1 MGTSGQRMNGGGAGR
16 WHFGL
21 IIITLALSACAGGHH
36 RTDEAGGDEGI
47 NAYPTNYKTDI
58 LAAMRVYVSDPTAIR
73 DASISE
79 PVLKSASLT
88 MPSRYMLC
96 LRFNPKK
103 TATVYEGTREV
114 AAVFVAGRF
123 DQFIETPKD
132 ICAGVTYA
140 PFPELEKLSR

>member
-1 MGTSGQRMNGGGAGR
+1 MNGGGACR
-16 WHFGL
+16 RHVGL
-21 IIITLALSACAGGHH
+21 IIGVALLLGACAGHHH
-36 RTDEAGGDEGI
+36 RTDEAGGDEGV

-58 LAAMRVYVSDPTAIR
+58 LAAMHAYLNDPTAIR

-79 PVLKSASLT
+79 PELKAATLT

-103 TATVYEGTREV
+103 TATVYEGMREV
-114 AAVFVAGRF
+114 AAVFVGGRF

-132 ICAGVTYA
+132 ICAGATYA
-140 PFPELEKLSR
+140 PFPELEKLAR

>member
-1 MGTSGQRMNGGGAGR
+1 MNGGGR
-16 WHFGL
+16 RRHVGL
-21 IIITLALSACAGGHH
+21 IIIALALSACGHH
-36 RTDEAGGDEGI
+36 SPDEVGGGEGI

-58 LAAMRVYVSDPTAIR
+58 LAAMRVYLSDPMAIR

-103 TATVYEGTREV
+103 TATVYEGMREV

-132 ICAGVTYA
+132 LCAGVTYA

>member
-1 MGTSGQRMNGGGAGR
+1 MNGGGACWR
-16 WHFGL
+16 HVGL
-21 IIITLALSACAGGHH
+21 ITVALALSACAGGHH
-36 RTDEAGGDEGI
+36 RTDEDGGEGV
-47 NAYPTNYKTDI
+47 NAYPTNYKTDM
-58 LAAMRVYVSDPTAIR
+58 LAAMHAYLNDPTAIR

-79 PVLKSASLT
+79 PVLKPATLA

-103 TATVYEGTREV
+103 TATVYGGMREV

-123 DQFIETPKD
+123 DQFIETPKEL
-132 ICAGVTYA
+132 CADATYA

>member
-1 MGTSGQRMNGGGAGR
+1 MNGGGR
-16 WHFGL
+16 RRHVGL
-21 IIITLALSACAGGHH
+21 IIVALALSACAGGRH
-36 RTDEAGGDEGI
+36 RTDEAGGDEGV

-58 LAAMRVYVSDPTAIR
+58 LAAMRVYLSDPTAIR

-79 PVLKSASLT
+79 PVLKSATLT

-103 TATVYEGTREV
+103 TATDYEGVREV

-123 DQFIETPKD
+123 DQFIETPKEL
-132 ICAGVTYA
+132 CAGAAYA
-140 PFPELEKLSR
+140 PFPDLEKLSR

>member
-1 MGTSGQRMNGGGAGR
+1 MNGGGVGR
-16 WHFGL
+16 RHVGL
-21 IIITLALSACAGGHH
+21 IIGVALLLGACAGHH
-36 RTDEAGGDEGI
+36 RDAAGEDEGI

-58 LAAMRVYVSDPTAIR
+58 LAAMHAYLNDPTAIR

-103 TATVYEGTREV
+103 TATVYEGMREV
-114 AAVFVAGRF
+114 AAVFVGGRF
-123 DQFIETPKD
+123 DQFVETPKD
-132 ICAGVTYA
+132 LCAGATYA
-140 PFPELEKLSR
+140 PFPELEKLPR

>member
-1 MGTSGQRMNGGGAGR
+1 MNGGGCR
-16 WHFGL
+16 RHVGL
-21 IIITLALSACAGGHH
+21 IIIALALSACAGGQHK
-36 RTDEAGGDEGI
+36 TDEEGI

-58 LAAMRVYVSDPTAIR
+58 LAAMRVYLNDPTAIR

-79 PVLKSASLT
+79 PVLKPATLT

-123 DQFIETPKD
+123 DQFIETPKEL
-132 ICAGVTYA
+132 CAGATYA

>member
-1 MGTSGQRMNGGGAGR
+1 MNGGGVGR
-16 WHFGL
+16 RHVGL
-21 IIITLALSACAGGHH
+21 IIGVALLLGACAGHH
-36 RTDEAGGDEGI
+36 RDAAGEDEGI

-58 LAAMRVYVSDPTAIR
+58 LAAMHAYLNDPTAIR

-103 TATVYEGTREV
+103 TATVYEGMREV
-114 AAVFVAGRF
+114 AAVFVGGRF

-132 ICAGVTYA
+132 LCAGVTYA
-140 PFPELEKLSR
+140 PFPELEKLPR

>member
-1 MGTSGQRMNGGGAGR
+1 MDGGGIGR
-16 WHFGL
+16 RHVGL
-21 IIITLALSACAGGHH
+21 IIGVALLLGACAGGHH
-36 RTDEAGGDEGI
+36 RTDEEGI

-58 LAAMRVYVSDPTAIR
+58 LAAMRVYLSDPTAIR

-79 PVLKSASLT
+79 PVLKPATLT

-103 TATVYEGTREV
+103 TATVYEGMREV

-140 PFPELEKLSR
+140 PFPELEKLAR

>member
-1 MGTSGQRMNGGGAGR
+1 MNGGGR
-16 WHFGL
+16 RRHVGL
-21 IIITLALSACAGGHH
+21 IIVALALSACAGGRH
-36 RTDEAGGDEGI
+36 RTDEAGGDEGV

-58 LAAMRVYVSDPTAIR
+58 LAAMRVYLSDPTAIR

-79 PVLKSASLT
+79 PVLKSATLT

-103 TATVYEGTREV
+103 TATVYEGVREV

-123 DQFIETPKD
+123 DQFIETPKEL
-132 ICAGVTYA
+132 CAGAAYA
-140 PFPELEKLSR
+140 PFPDLEKLSR

>member
-1 MGTSGQRMNGGGAGR
+1 MNGGGAGR
-16 WHFGL
+16 RHVGL
-21 IIITLALSACAGGHH
+21 IIIALALSGCAGGHH
-36 RTDEAGGDEGI
+36 RTDEEGI

-58 LAAMRVYVSDPTAIR
+58 LAAMHVYLNDPTAIR

-79 PVLKSASLT
+79 PVLKPATLT
-88 MPSRYMLC
+88 TPSRYMLC

-103 TATVYEGTREV
+103 TATVYDGMREV

>member
-16 WHFGL
+16 RHVGL
-21 IIITLALSACAGGHH
+21 IIIALALSACAGGHH

-58 LAAMRVYVSDPTAIR
+58 LAAMRVYVGDPTAIR

-79 PVLKSASLT
+79 PVLKSATLT

-103 TATVYEGTREV
+103 TATVYEGMREV

>member
-1 MGTSGQRMNGGGAGR
+1 MNRGGCR
-16 WHFGL
+16 RHVGL
-21 IIITLALSACAGGHH
+21 IIMALALSACAGGQHK
-36 RTDEAGGDEGI
+36 TDEEGI

-58 LAAMRVYVSDPTAIR
+58 LAAMHAYLNDPTAIR
-73 DASISE
+73 DAGISE
-79 PVLKSASLT
+79 PVLKSATLT
-88 MPSRYMLC
+88 MSSRYMLC

-103 TATVYEGTREV
+103 TGTVYEGMREI

-140 PFPELEKLSR
+140 PFPELEKLPR

>member
-1 MGTSGQRMNGGGAGR
+1 MNGR
-16 WHFGL
+16 RCRRRVGL
-21 IIITLALSACAGGHH
+21 IIIALALSACAGGHH
-36 RTDEAGGDEGI
+36 RTDEEGI

-58 LAAMRVYVSDPTAIR
+58 LAAMHVYLNDPTAIR

-79 PVLKSASLT
+79 PVLKPATLT
-88 MPSRYMLC
+88 TPSRYMLC

-103 TATVYEGTREV
+103 TATVYDGMREV

>member
-1 MGTSGQRMNGGGAGR
+1 MNGGGAGR
-16 WHFGL
+16 RHVGL
-21 IIITLALSACAGGHH
+21 IIIALALSGCAGGHH
-36 RTDEAGGDEGI
+36 RTDEEGI

-58 LAAMRVYVSDPTAIR
+58 LAAMHVYLNDPTAIR

-79 PVLKSASLT
+79 PVLKPATLT
-88 MPSRYMLC
+88 TPSRYMLC

-103 TATVYEGTREV
+103 TATVYEGMREV

-132 ICAGVTYA
+132 LCAGVTYA

>member
-1 MGTSGQRMNGGGAGR
+1 MNGGGR
-16 WHFGL
+16 RRHVGL
-21 IIITLALSACAGGHH
+21 IIMALALSACAGGHH
-36 RTDEAGGDEGI
+36 RTDEAGEGV

-58 LAAMRVYVSDPTAIR
+58 LAAMRVYLSDPTAIR

-79 PVLKSASLT
+79 PVLKPASLT

-103 TATVYEGTREV
+103 TATVYEGMREV

-123 DQFIETPKD
+123 DQFVETPKEL
-132 ICAGVTYA
+132 CAGVTYA

>member
-1 MGTSGQRMNGGGAGR
+1 MNGGGAGR
-16 WHFGL
+16 RHVGL
-21 IIITLALSACAGGHH
+21 IIIALALSGCAGGHH
-36 RTDEAGGDEGI
+36 RTDEEGI

-58 LAAMRVYVSDPTAIR
+58 LAAMHVYLNDPTAIR

-79 PVLKSASLT
+79 PVLKPATLT

-103 TATVYEGTREV
+103 TATVYDGMREV

-132 ICAGVTYA
+132 LCAGVTYA

>member
-1 MGTSGQRMNGGGAGR
+1 MNGGGAGR
-16 WHFGL
+16 RHGGL
-21 IIITLALSACAGGHH
+21 LIGVALLLGACAGHHH
-36 RTDEAGGDEGI
+36 RTDEAGGDEGV

-58 LAAMRVYVSDPTAIR
+58 LAAMHAYLHDPTAIR

-79 PVLKSASLT
+79 PGLSPAT
-88 MPSRYMLC
+88 RPMPSRYMLC

-103 TATVYEGTREV
+103 TATGYEGMREA

-132 ICAGVTYA
+132 ICAGATYA
-140 PFPELEKLSR
+140 PFPELEKLAR

>member
-1 MGTSGQRMNGGGAGR
+1 MNGGVHR
-16 WHFGL
+16 WHVGL
-21 IIITLALSACAGGHH
+21 IIIALTLSACAGGQ
-36 RTDEAGGDEGI
+36 RKTDEEGV

-58 LAAMRVYVSDPTAIR
+58 LAAMRVYLNDPTAIR

-88 MPSRYMLC
+88 TPSRYMLC

-103 TATVYEGTREV
+103 TATVYEGMREV

-132 ICAGVTYA
+132 VCAGVTYA

>member
-1 MGTSGQRMNGGGAGR
+1 MNGGGAGR
-16 WHFGL
+16 RRVGM
-21 IIITLALSACAGGHH
+21 IIGVALLLGACAGHH
-36 RTDEAGGDEGI
+36 RTDEAGGEEGI

-58 LAAMRVYVSDPTAIR
+58 LAAMRVYLNDPTAIR

-79 PVLKSASLT
+79 PVLKSATLT
-88 MPSRYMLC
+88 TPSRYMLC

-103 TATVYEGTREV
+103 TATVYEGMREV

-140 PFPELEKLSR
+140 PFPELEKLAR

>member
-1 MGTSGQRMNGGGAGR
+1 MQSIAAPKRLFALLIGAAL
-16 WHFGL
+16 GL
-21 IIITLALSACAGGHH
+21 GACAGGHH
-36 RTDEAGGDEGI
+36 RTDEAGGDEAV

-58 LAAMRVYVSDPTAIR
+58 LAAMRVYLSDPTAIR

-79 PVLKSASLT
+79 PVLKPASLT

-103 TATVYEGTREV
+103 TATVYEGMREV

-123 DQFIETPKD
+123 DQFVETPKEL
-132 ICAGVTYA
+132 CAGVTYA

>member
-1 MGTSGQRMNGGGAGR
+1 MNGGAVGR
-16 WHFGL
+16 WHVGL
-21 IIITLALSACAGGHH
+21 IIGVALLLGACAGGHH
-36 RTDEAGGDEGI
+36 RTDEADGEGV

-58 LAAMRVYVSDPTAIR
+58 LAAMHAYLNDPTAIR

-88 MPSRYMLC
+88 MSSRYMLC

-103 TATVYEGTREV
+103 TATVYEGMREV
-114 AAVFVAGRF
+114 AAVFVGGRF

-132 ICAGVTYA
+132 LCAGVTYA
-140 PFPELEKLSR
+140 PFPELEKLPR

>member
-1 MGTSGQRMNGGGAGR
+1 MNGGGAGR
-16 WHFGL
+16 RHVGL
-21 IIITLALSACAGGHH
+21 IIIALALSACAGGQHK
-36 RTDEAGGDEGI
+36 TDENGGEGV

-58 LAAMRVYVSDPTAIR
+58 VAAMRVYLNDPTAIR

-79 PVLKSASLT
+79 PVLKPATLT

-123 DQFIETPKD
+123 DQFIETPKEL
-132 ICAGVTYA
+132 CAGVTYA
-140 PFPELEKLSR
+140 AFPELEKLSR